1 MVANKPIHISPKT
14 RIKVL
19 LDADQQG
26 VMASLIE
33 LNAGFSRLRH
43 PMLRNLLAP
52 RVSIADACR
61 ITGCMVPDF
70 LACMAVLG
78 FTVDEE
84 FLSNDVTQ
92 DSAHEKIDFSRGT
105 KVTVLDVRPY
115 LEKKQDP
122 LKVILAGVNKLGNG
136 ERIKII
142 NTFEP
147 VPLIDLLVE
156 KGFLYHTDHIEEK
169 LVATWFEKRDI
180 SNSTVEIP
188 VLRQSLHEEEAF
200 NRVRNQFAPEKIRYI
215 DVRQLE
221 MPQPMLLIIENM
233 KTLADDELLY
243 IYHKKVPVFLLPE
256 LESRGMKFLFNPI
269 GEGNVEMLIYKP

>member
-1 MVANKPIHISPKT
+1 
-14 RIKVL
+14 
-19 LDADQQG
+19 
-26 VMASLIE
+26 MASLLE
-33 LNAGFSRLRH
+33 LNPGFSRLH
-43 PMLRNLLAP
+43 NPILRNLLAP

-61 ITGCMVPDF
+61 ITGCAVAEF

-78 FTVDEE
+78 FTIDEA
-84 FLSNDVTQ
+84 FLRNNVAQ
-92 DSAHEKIDFSRGT
+92 DSAHQKIDFSRGT

-147 VPLIDLLVE
+147 VPLIDLLVD
-156 KGFLYHTDHIEEK
+156 KGFLYHTDRIEEK
-169 LVATWFEKRDI
+169 LVATWFEKRDT
-180 SNSTVEIP
+180 SNGAVEIP
-188 VLRQSLHEEEAF
+188 VLRQSLHEEDVF
-200 NRVRNQFAPEKIRYI
+200 NRMRDQFAPEKIRYI
-215 DVRQLE
+215 DVRELE
-221 MPQPMLLIIENM
+221 MPQPMLLIMENM

-256 LESRGMKFLFNPI
+256 LESRGMKYLFNPI

>member
-1 MVANKPIHISPKT
+1 MVANKTIIISPKT

-33 LNAGFSRLRH
+33 LNPGFSRLH
-43 PMLRNLLAP
+43 NPMLRNLLAP

-61 ITGCMVPDF
+61 ITGCGVPEFLTRMVD
-70 LACMAVLG
+70 LG
-78 FTVDEE
+78 FTIDEA
-84 FLSNDVTQ
+84 LLIKDVAQ
-92 DSAHEKIDFSRGT
+92 DNVLQKIDFNKGT

-122 LKVILAGVNKLGNG
+122 LKVILTQVNKLGNG

-147 VPLIDLLVE
+147 LPLIDLLVD
-156 KGFLYHTDHIEEK
+156 KGFLYHTDRIEEK

-180 SNSTVEIP
+180 GNNIVEIP
-188 VLRQSLHEEEAF
+188 TLRQSLHEEDLF
-200 NRVRNQFAPEKIRYI
+200 NEVRNRFSPEKIRYI

-221 MPQPMLLIIENM
+221 MPQPMLSIIGNID
-233 KTLADDELLY
+233 TLADDELLY
-243 IYHKKVPVFLLPE
+243 VYHKKVPVFLLPE
-256 LESRGMKFLFNPI
+256 LESREMKFLFNHV
-269 GEGNVEMLIYKP
+269 GEENVEMLIYKP